1 MDEAYRDA
9 ILEHLDLLEEDLEQL
24 RRQVEPGRPLSRIAY
39 RAAER
44 NLQLLIE
51 ACIGIAK
58 QTLKARGHVVSADAR
73 QVLTLIASMGLDDSG
88 LDWRRVIGMRNAL
101 VHDYLNFD
109 PEIVLDILRSGRF
122 QQLLSYGRQLLQRG
136 QQQTSDTKKG
146 PEGP

>member
-9 ILEHLDLLEEDLEQL
+9 MLEHLALLEEDLEQL
-24 RRQVEPGRPLSRIAY
+24 QSQVEPGLALSRIAY

-73 QVLTLIASMGLDDSG
+73 QVLTQITSMGLDHSG

-101 VHDYLNFD
+101 VHDYLNFN
-109 PEIVLDILRSGRF
+109 PEIVLDILRSGRHVR
-122 QQLLSYGRQLLQRG
+122 LLNYGRQLLQV
-136 QQQTSDTKKG
+136 D
-146 PEGP
+146 